1 MTAARSKG
9 AGWLQTLRPID
20 RLVARRWLGEVGS
33 TRFYAIARAAAA
45 SPRPAHRPRKNDYD
59 VFADQ
64 AMRLWLRNSS
74 LSREEAALQT
84 ARRVVSEPGNKAWL
98 GRATITEPA
107 LRKRIRKAVLDYPP
121 EALSALHQEAVR
133 AGQTTRFE
141 HRFPQLANERL
152 RSWGWAK
159 DLGQSFR
166 VPAWKFPR
174 PSKSFADFA
183 HLSADWERTITHYRQ
198 IARVMEALDGL
209 IEIDPQLP
217 VSVVARNLMDFVD
230 VLKEQ
235 QAAWQRQQQRQQK
248 SISQALSERADR

>member
-20 RLVARRWLGEVGS
+20 RLVAKRWLGEVGS

-74 LSREEAALQT
+74 LSREDAALQT

-98 GRATITEPA
+98 GRAPITEPA
-107 LRKRIRKAVLDYPP
+107 LRKRIREAVRAYPP
-121 EALSALHQEAVR
+121 EALELLHQEAIKAR
-133 AGQTTRFE
+133 QQTRFDIQ
-141 HRFPQLANERL
+141 FPQLSGEKSG
-152 RSWGWAK
+152 SWMRRMELDWK
-159 DLGQSFR
+159 Q
-166 VPAWKFPR
+166 PAWSVSSQLKWVEDLTR
-174 PSKSFADFA
+174 GQEK
-183 HLSADWERTITHYRQ
+183 LRQ
-198 IARVMEALDGL
+198 VMTDHMKIGRVVEALDGL

>member
-20 RLVARRWLGEVGS
+20 RLVAKRWLGEVGS

-74 LSREEAALQT
+74 LSREDAALQT

-98 GRATITEPA
+98 GREPITEPA

-121 EALSALHQEAVR
+121 EAVSALHQEAVR

-152 RSWGWAK
+152 RSWGWAQ
-159 DLGQSFR
+159 DLGRSFR
-166 VPAWKFPR
+166 VPA
-174 PSKSFADFA
+174 
-183 HLSADWERTITHYRQ
+183 WERTITHYRQ